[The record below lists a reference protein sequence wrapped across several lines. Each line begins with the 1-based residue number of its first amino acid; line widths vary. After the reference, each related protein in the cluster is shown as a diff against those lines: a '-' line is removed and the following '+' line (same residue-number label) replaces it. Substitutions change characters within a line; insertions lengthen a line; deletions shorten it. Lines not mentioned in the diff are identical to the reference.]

1 MSKYFT
7 MLSNIL
13 ILECSTIHTSHHF
26 GPMCLHNRNSKSNNV
41 LHHALKYIISV
52 TVRLG
57 GKKRLR
63 KRNKN
68 ISLLHRSAKWGFWYN
83 FSSFI
88 VSDFSD
94 ERNKIKTVEKNE
106 CQVCCVISTS
116 AFFRLSCVTKIWAPN
131 CFLS

>member
-7 MLSNIL
+7 MFSNIL
-13 ILECSTIHTSHHF
+13 EFSTVYVSSLWAYVF
-26 GPMCLHNRNSKSNNV
+26 AQQKYSKSNNV

-52 TVRLG
+52 AVRLG

-63 KRNKN
+63 KRTKN
-68 ISLLHRSAKWGFWYN
+68 IWLLELPNEVFWYN
-83 FSSFI
+83 LSSFI

-94 ERNKIKTVEKNE
+94 ERNKIKSVAKNE

-116 AFFRLSCVTKIWAPN
+116 VFFRLSCVTKIWAPN